1 MGRPFIKNNMYKGVI
16 NMQYVRISIKI
27 TYFNENVEEIIIPK
41 EYLWCF
47 VETLVNC
54 ETIKKVEI
62 EEL

>member
-16 NMQYVRISIKI
+16 SMQKVRISIKI
-27 TYFNENVEEIIIPK
+27 TYFNESIETIIMPK
-41 EYLWCF
+41 DYLWCF

-54 ETIKKVEI
+54 ETIIKVEI